1 MNLSTVFPILKVAL
15 LMREMP
21 MGQGW
26 TTGTQLRDYSGVSH
40 STTYRYIIKMVGDGL
55 LEPRSFKRGKL
66 VCAEYRITEKGRD
79 LLKSQQVIA
88 IVS

>member
-1 MNLSTVFPILKVAL
+1 MNLTTVMPILKVAL

-55 LEPRSFKRGKL
+55 LETRSFRRGKMA
-66 VCAEYRITEKGRD
+66 CAEYRVTEKGRD
-79 LLKSQQVIA
+79 LLASQQVLKI
-88 IVS
+88 IS

>member
-1 MNLSTVFPILKVAL
+1 MNLTTVMPILKVAC

-21 MGQGW
+21 VGQGW

-55 LEPRSFKRGKL
+55 LEPRAFKRGKIA
-66 VCAEYRITEKGRD
+66 CAEYRITEKGRD
-79 LLKSQQVIA
+79 LLASQQVLKI
-88 IVS
+88 IS